1 MLTRKLFRT
10 AWSYKAQ
17 FISMILMITLGMGMF
32 LGFNMEWKTIEVDTF
47 KFFEETN
54 YADYRLYSEK
64 GFTADDLDKIEGIEG
79 VDAATRY
86 LSVNLDIKGE
96 KNKSLAL
103 DVSENYTVSTFT
115 VMDGEAYD
123 ENGDGFWLSDKF
135 AAANDYKIGDSLTL
149 EFQGV
154 EISGKIVGLIKAG
167 EHMICVADKNQMMPD
182 YNTFGYAYI
191 SPKKLRSVAEEK
203 AKGNAREELEKSGV
217 PAEMIDDSINEL
229 FKNGDMVDKALNQVY
244 AQVNLISDLE
254 KSDLEERVKD
264 ALGRTIM
271 VSPKDDHVVY
281 KESQG
286 EAEEG
291 KTMGSVLPVLFLLI
305 AVLTMVTTMHR
316 IATKEK
322 TQIGTLKA
330 LGFKNRRIL
339 RHYTSYGLFIG
350 LVGTGLGVALGYV
363 VCKLIMSENGMMGT
377 YFDMPDWSAAIPAFC
392 YPVMGGTILLLTL
405 ISFLSVRQQLKGTA
419 ADALRPYTP
428 KKMRKVFLERFRF
441 WDKMHFGT
449 KWNIRDLSRHK
460 SRSAMTLFGIIGCMV
475 LMVGGLGMRDTMSGF
490 LDLLDND
497 ISNYTTKVNLADNAD
512 LEQSKA
518 LCKELDGDWE
528 SLSGISFEGD
538 TVSLDIVRN
547 PNNLFNVID
556 EDNNRIDLI
565 IDEDNNRIDLSDE
578 GVYLCLRLKDKAD
591 IGDEIEFSPYGSKET
606 YTVKV
611 VGYNRSIMTE
621 SVTLSD
627 KLADKLGLD
636 YSISSIYTD
645 KKTDD
650 IPSSD
655 LISGK
660 QDKAQLMETF
670 NSFVQIMDSM
680 VIILVVAAVI
690 LGIVVLYNLGIMS
703 YVERSREL
711 ATLKVLGFR
720 NRAIGKLLISQNIWM
735 TFIGVVI
742 GLPAGVGVLQWLLT
756 ALAGEYEMKLMLGP
770 LTYCVS
776 ILLTFGVSLFVS
788 FMVARKN
795 KKIDMVEAL
804 KGAE

>member
-64 GFTADDLDKIEGIEG
+64 GFTANDLDKIEGIEG

-115 VMDGEAYD
+115 VMEGEAYD
-123 ENGDGFWLSDKF
+123 ESGDGFWLSDKF

-149 EFQGV
+149 EFQGT

-182 YNTFGYAYI
+182 YNTFGFAYI
-191 SPKKLRSVAEEK
+191 SPKKLRSVVEEK
-203 AKGNAREELEKSGV
+203 AKSSTKEELKQSGV
-217 PAEMIDDSINEL
+217 PAEMIDDSLNEL
-229 FKNGDMVDKALNQVY
+229 FKTDDTVNKALNQVY
-244 AQVNLISDLE
+244 AQVNLISKLE
-254 KSDLEERVKD
+254 KSDLEEKVKD
-264 ALGRTIM
+264 ALGRRIM

-305 AVLTMVTTMHR
+305 AILTMVTTMHR

-350 LVGTGLGVALGYV
+350 LVGTALGVVLGYA
-363 VCKLIMSENGMMGT
+363 VCKAIMSEGGMMGT
-377 YFDMPDWSAAIPAFC
+377 YFDMPDWGAAIPEFC
-392 YPVMGGTILLLTL
+392 YPVMAATIILLTL
-405 ISFLSVRQQLKGTA
+405 ISYLSVRSQLKGTA

-428 KKMRKVFLERFRF
+428 KKMRKTLLERFRF
-441 WDKMHFGT
+441 WDKLHFGT

-475 LMVGGLGMRDTMSGF
+475 LMVGGLGMRDTLTGF

-497 ISNYTTKVNLADNAD
+497 ISNYTTKVNLVDDAD
-512 LEQSKA
+512 LEKSKA
-518 LCKELDGDWE
+518 LYKELGGDWE
-528 SLSGISFEGD
+528 SLTGISLDGD
-538 TVSLDIVRN
+538 TIALDIVHN
-547 PNNLFNVID
+547 PNDLFNVID
-556 EDNNRIDLI
+556 EDNNRI
-565 IDEDNNRIDLSDE
+565 ELSDE
-578 GVYLCLRLKDKAD
+578 GVYLCLRLKDRAE
-591 IGDEIEFSPYGSKET
+591 IGDEIEFSPYGSKNT
-606 YTVKV
+606 YKAKV
-611 VGYNRSIMTE
+611 IGYNRSIMTE
-621 SVTLSD
+621 SVTMTD
-627 KLADKLGLD
+627 ALADKLGID

-645 KKTDD
+645 KTASD
-650 IPSSD
+650 IPSND

-660 QDKAQLMETF
+660 QDKAQLMDSF

-680 VIILVVAAVI
+680 VIILVVAAAV
-690 LGIVVLYNLGIMS
+690 LGIVVLYNLGVMS

-720 NRAIGKLLISQNIWM
+720 NRAIGKLLISQNIWL

-770 LTYCVS
+770 LTYCIS

>member
-1 MLTRKLFRT
+1 MLTRKLLRT

-47 KFFEETN
+47 KFFDETH

-64 GFTADDLDKIEGIEG
+64 GFTGDDIKKIADIDG

-86 LSVNLDIKGE
+86 FTQNIDIKGE

-149 EFQGV
+149 EFQGI

-182 YNTFGYAYI
+182 YNTFGFAYI
-191 SPKKLRSVAEEK
+191 SPKKLRESL
-203 AKGNAREELEKSGV
+203 G
-217 PAEMIDDSINEL
+217 DDKYTQI
-229 FKNGDMVDKALNQVY
+229 
-244 AQVNLISDLE
+244 NLISDTE
-254 KSDLEERVKD
+254 KSELEGQVKD

-271 VSPKDDHVVY
+271 VTPKEDNVVY

-305 AVLTMVTTMHR
+305 AILTMVTTMHR

-350 LVGTGLGVALGYV
+350 LVGTGFGIALGYV

-377 YFDMPDWSAAIPAFC
+377 YFDMPDWSAAIPVFC
-392 YPVMGGTILLLTL
+392 YPVMAGTAALLTL
-405 ISFLSVRQQLKGTA
+405 ISYLSVRQQLKGTA

-428 KKMRKVFLERFRF
+428 KKMRKVFLERFKF
-441 WDKMHFGT
+441 WDKMKFGT

-460 SRSAMTLFGIIGCMV
+460 SRSAMTLFGVIGCMV

-490 LDLLDND
+490 LDLLDKH

-512 LEQSKA
+512 FEKSKA
-518 LCKELDGDWE
+518 LSEELDGDWE
-528 SLSGISFEGD
+528 SLSGISLDGD
-538 TVSLDIVRN
+538 TVSLDIIHN
-547 PNNLFNVID
+547 TNNLINVID
-556 EDNNRIDLI
+556 EDNNRIKLGD
-565 IDEDNNRIDLSDE
+565 D
-578 GVYLCLRLKDKAD
+578 GVYLCLRLKDKAE
-591 IGDEIEFSPYGSKET
+591 IGDEIKFSPYGSKET

-611 VGYNRSIMTE
+611 LGYNRSVMTE
-621 SVTLSD
+621 SVTMSD
-627 KLADKLGLD
+627 KLADKLGVD
-636 YSISSIYTD
+636 YTLSAIYTD
-645 KKTDD
+645 KKISE
-650 IPSSD
+650 IPSSG
-655 LISGK
+655 LIAGK
-660 QDKAQLMETF
+660 QDKAQLMDTF
-670 NSFVQIMDSM
+670 NSFVDIMDSM
-680 VIILVVAAVI
+680 VIILVVAAAV

-720 NRAIGKLLISQNIWM
+720 NRAIGRLLISQNIWL
-735 TFIGVVI
+735 TFIGVLI
-742 GLPAGVGVLQWLLT
+742 GLPAGVGVLQWLIS

-776 ILLTFGVSLFVS
+776 ILLTFGVSLLVG

>member
-1 MLTRKLFRT
+1 MLIRKLFRT
-10 AWSYKAQ
+10 AWGYKAQ

-47 KFFEETN
+47 KFFEDTN

-64 GFTADDLDKIEGIEG
+64 GFTQDDIDKISDIDG
-79 VDAATRY
+79 VDKATRY
-86 LSVNLDIKGE
+86 LSVNLDVKGE

-115 VMDGEAYD
+115 VMDGAAYD

-135 AAANDYKIGDSLTL
+135 AAANDYKIGDDLTL
-149 EFQGV
+149 AFHGI
-154 EISGKIVGLIKAG
+154 EISGKIAGLIKAG

-182 YNTFGYAYI
+182 YSTYGFAYI
-191 SPKKLRSVAEEK
+191 SPKKLRSVVEEK
-203 AKGNAREELEKSGV
+203 AKNTAREELEKSGV
-217 PAEMIDDSINEL
+217 PAAMIDDSINEL
-229 FKNGDMVDKALNQVY
+229 FKTDDTVNTALNQVY
-244 AQVNLISDLE
+244 SQVNLISELE
-254 KSDLEERVKD
+254 KSELEEKVKD

-271 VSPKDDHVVY
+271 VTSKDDHVVY

-291 KTMGSVLPVLFLLI
+291 KTMGSVLPVLFLAI
-305 AVLTMVTTMHR
+305 AILTMVTTMHR

-350 LVGTGLGVALGYV
+350 IVGTLLGVALGYV

-377 YFDMPDWSAAIPAFC
+377 YFDMSDWSAAIPAFC
-392 YPVMGGTILLLTL
+392 YPVLIGTVLLLTL

-419 ADALRPYTP
+419 ADALRPYSP
-428 KKMRKVFLERFRF
+428 KKMRKVFFERFRF
-441 WDKMHFGT
+441 WDKLHFGT

-490 LDLLDND
+490 LDLLDKD
-497 ISNYTTKVNLADNAD
+497 ISNYTTKVNLIDDADYK
-512 LEQSKA
+512 QSKA
-518 LCKELDGDWE
+518 LCEELHGDWE
-528 SLSGISFEGD
+528 SLSGISLDGD
-538 TVSLDIVRN
+538 TVTLDIIHN
-547 PNNLFNVID
+547 PGGLLN
-556 EDNNRIDLI
+556 I
-565 IDEDNNRIDLSDE
+565 IDEDNNRLKLSDE

-611 VGYNRSIMTE
+611 VGYNRSVMTE
-621 SVTLSD
+621 SVTMTD
-627 KLADKLGLD
+627 TLADKLGLD
-636 YSISSIYTD
+636 YSISSVYTD
-645 KKTDD
+645 RKTDE
-650 IPSSD
+650 IKSND

-690 LGIVVLYNLGIMS
+690 LGVVVLYNLGIMS

-720 NRAIGKLLISQNIWM
+720 NRTIGKLLISQNIWL
-735 TFIGVVI
+735 TFIGVII

-756 ALAGEYEMKLMLGP
+756 ALAGEYEMKLMLGA
-770 LTYCVS
+770 LTYSVS
-776 ILLTFGVSLFVS
+776 ILLTFGVSLLVGL
-788 FMVARKN
+788 MVAKKN